1 MIDRLRICIP
11 FREQYLQQSVQVH
24 KDGHCVDYVDLR
36 AIAKF
41 SDIRMSA
48 RDVEFDIDT
57 DSLDVSGLNHP
68 YESLPSH
75 WAGLAFKIYQGAGM
89 SSAHVEIKAS
99 PAKILQ
105 GHNIFGP
112 TDIGLCAF
120 EMIHILNA
128 AVPDLDTFVDWQN
141 AYLGDIDCT
150 YSADVGSLH
159 NAKQVIAA
167 LKNVSNGHMRSAVKN
182 EHETTCYFNVNS
194 RHADK
199 KAYCK
204 GPEHEKQ
211 IKEMESICK
220 RNKNKLHILNV
231 LKDER
236 LVRFA
241 SNLIR
246 FEGRA
251 KSRILDRLGIPV
263 NLFTKTSDF
272 DGSKRLGIIDYQR
285 QFEKDGNNLIQH
297 IWNEMF
303 NPLFAAFEGQEMN
316 VYDDSAILA
325 KLKET
330 FFTVTPKGN
339 ISYSKALRLFGF
351 YRRLTNEGYQAVK
364 DTLPARSF
372 YNNLNELLS
381 AGLSKAQLQNLHG
394 DKANNVIPLLRVINV
409 DFSRQT
415 PDWYV
420 EPVSRFDNVVALA
433 RSVA

>member
-1 MIDRLRICIP
+1 MKRPVISTSIP
-11 FREQYLQQSVQVH
+11 VTL
-24 KDGHCVDYVDLR
+24 
-36 AIAKF
+36 
-41 SDIRMSA
+41 
-48 RDVEFDIDT
+48 T
-57 DSLDVSGLNHP
+57 
-68 YESLPSH
+68 
-75 WAGLAFKIYQGAGM
+75 
-89 SSAHVEIKAS
+89 
-99 PAKILQ
+99 
-105 GHNIFGP
+105 
-112 TDIGLCAF
+112 
-120 EMIHILNA
+120 
-128 AVPDLDTFVDWQN
+128 
-141 AYLGDIDCT
+141 
-150 YSADVGSLH
+150 
-159 NAKQVIAA
+159 
-167 LKNVSNGHMRSAVKN
+167 
-182 EHETTCYFNVNS
+182 
-194 RHADK
+194 K

-285 QFEKDGNNLIQH
+285 QFEKDGNNLIQY

-364 DTLPARSF
+364 DTLAPQTFRD
-372 YNNLNELLS
+372 NLNNLLS